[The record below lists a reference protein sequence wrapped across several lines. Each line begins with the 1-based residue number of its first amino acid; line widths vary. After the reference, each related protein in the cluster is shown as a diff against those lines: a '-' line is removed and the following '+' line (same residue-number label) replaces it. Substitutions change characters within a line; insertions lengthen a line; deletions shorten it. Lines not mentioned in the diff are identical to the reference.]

1 MPSPPVRESIGFL
14 AAGRGALLLALAALP
29 PALFAAGCGKV
40 KSPTEPAAPTAGG
53 QALTFP
59 QIQAQIFTPN
69 CAKAGC
75 HVSGVATGGM
85 VLEAGRAY
93 GEIVGRPSQ
102 ESPLL
107 ARVQPGDPERSYL
120 FKKVRGDADIS
131 GSRMPQDGPP
141 FLSAA
146 ELEGI
151 AAWIRAGAPNN

>member
-1 MPSPPVRESIGFL
+1 M
-14 AAGRGALLLALAALP
+14 AAGRGALLPALAAAA
-29 PALFAAGCGKV
+29 ALLAVLAGCGKV
-40 KSPTEPAAPTAGG
+40 KLPTEPAVPAGG
-53 QALTFP
+53 GEALTFT
-59 QIQAQIFTPN
+59 QIQAQIFTPS
-69 CAKAGC
+69 CAKSGC

-85 VLEAGRAY
+85 VLEAGRSYA
-93 GEIVGRPSQ
+93 EIVGRPSQ

-107 ARVQPGDPERSYL
+107 ARVQPGDAERSYL

-131 GSRMPQDGPP
+131 GSRMPRDGPP

>member
-1 MPSPPVRESIGFL
+1 M
-14 AAGRGALLLALAALP
+14 AAGRGTLLLAPAAIVAAL
-29 PALFAAGCGKV
+29 LTAGCGKV
-40 KSPTEPAAPTAGG
+40 KSPTEPAAPAAGG
-53 QALTFP
+53 QALTFA
-59 QIQAQIFTPN
+59 QIQAQIFTPS

-85 VLEAGRAY
+85 VLEAGRSYA
-93 GEIVGRPSQ
+93 EIVGRPSQ

-120 FKKVRGDADIS
+120 FKKIRGDADIS

-151 AAWIRAGAPNN
+151 AAWIQAGAPNN